1 MNNQQKHAINHN
13 SQTQNATWSC
23 DDSFFGEIESF
34 ELKLI
39 LCLIKKVIK
48 RIVIYLI
55 IKNQNKKEGMTQK
68 TSKIPGLKLKR
79 GGLDKK
85 FKYKKA

>member
-48 RIVIYLI
+48 WKLTIN
-55 IKNQNKKEGMTQK
+55 NQNKKEGMTQK